1 MLTASIQAAT
11 SILALLALA
20 QGSTQAGGANGPHHL
35 VAAAAASSLLAP
47 ATEAISPM
55 TPPPSSSTT
64 FSRHERLEHDLVWRV
79 IKKCCSGCWSGTL
92 RTYRPLTGKNQIA
105 LVRPNE
111 SPLNF
116 RLRVETTGAVGTWTV
131 WNLARRGD
139 ETIVPLRQTPLVRLP
154 QVKVGFH
161 EGIIL
166 RIPRDM
172 KRILDGGGPQQPPL
186 GFEIGFWDASMRRT
200 TVVEYQRQKRRQPWM
215 TRRRQRPWHL
225 HDIIVIQQR
234 REHERRSEPTFVGNI
249 TDPEALLVLPEAAPF
264 RLEDCNIDS
273 FHLHQVESVNLQTM
287 ERQKRKFV
295 IISGSRGSDDG
306 ERRLLEERIARAFTT
321 KKTTGRSN
329 STAGRR
335 IFRSVLPNQ
344 MLVALPTSFS
354 LETIGRDIDNN
365 RSRTS
370 HAGPPLRAMFAL
382 WPPEKHDDDRR
393 GGRDHLWVVEVTY
406 DTATGQGLAVTLYSL
421 RETPK

>member
-1 MLTASIQAAT
+1 MLTASFNCIQAAT
-11 SILALLALA
+11 FILALLALVP
-20 QGSTQAGGANGPHHL
+20 GSTQAGGAN
-35 VAAAAASSLLAP
+35 AAAASSSLPAP
-47 ATEAISPM
+47 ATGAISTTP
-55 TPPPSSSTT
+55 PPPSSSTT

-139 ETIVPLRQTPLVRLP
+139 ETIVPLRQTPVVRLP
-154 QVKVGFH
+154 QAKVGFG

-172 KRILDGGGPQQPPL
+172 KRILNSGGPQQPPL

-200 TVVEYQRQKRRQPWM
+200 AVVEYQRRRQPWM
-215 TRRRQRPWHL
+215 TRRRRRPWHL

-234 REHERRSEPTFVGNI
+234 REQERRSDLTFVGNT
-249 TDPEALLVLPEAAPF
+249 TDPEALLVLPAAAPF

-354 LETIGRDIDNN
+354 LETIRRDIDNN

-370 HAGPPLRAMFAL
+370 HAAPPLRAMFAL